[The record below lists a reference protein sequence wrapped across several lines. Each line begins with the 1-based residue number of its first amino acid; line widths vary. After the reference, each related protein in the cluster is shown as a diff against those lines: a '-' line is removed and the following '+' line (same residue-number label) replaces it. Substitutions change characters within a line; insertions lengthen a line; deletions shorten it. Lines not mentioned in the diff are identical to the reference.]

1 MANWLPQA
9 LRSGF
14 KWNVAVMYLRWSEPY
29 RPHCQWHNC
38 DNWAGIE
45 IHWLANFWQFRPHR
59 PVEEQTLKQVLMRCH
74 YNASS
79 MFLVDSCTEY
89 FNFFCKEICEL
100 HFKAGGQM
108 WIGDAGKSWD
118 EEDQLLWR
126 RALSHQVDGHPL
138 LRKWLVSI
146 IAMIVVLLQ
155 HLS

>member
-14 KWNVAVMYLRWSEPY
+14 TWNVAVMYLRWSEPY

-74 YNASS
+74 YNVSL
-79 MFLVDSCTEY
+79 MFLVDTCTEY
-89 FNFFCKEICEL
+89 FNFFCKEIFEL
-100 HFKAGGQM
+100 HLEA
-108 WIGDAGKSWD
+108 WETIIGRLKS
-118 EEDQLLWR
+118 
-126 RALSHQVDGHPL
+126 S
-138 LRKWLVSI
+138 RKNLQCTI
-146 IAMIVVLLQ
+146 ILHTKNVYTTNVNTTNKLQ
-155 HLS
+155 NLM

>member
-14 KWNVAVMYLRWSEPY
+14 TWNVAVMYLRWSEPY

-74 YNASS
+74 YNVSS
-79 MFLVDSCTEY
+79 MFLVDTCTEY
-89 FNFFCKEICEL
+89 FNFFCKEIFEL
-100 HFKAGGQM
+100 HLEA
-108 WIGDAGKSWD
+108 WETIIGRLKSS
-118 EEDQLLWR
+118 R
-126 RALSHQVDGHPL
+126 T
-138 LRKWLVSI
+138 KF
-146 IAMIVVLLQ
+146 AMHNHFAYKKCFYKKCLYNKCEYNN
-155 HLS
+155 